1 MKTRFLIYFLL
12 VVSIG
17 MTQGQAQTHFI
28 SDIKYRSEV
37 NRQFLKQKELAKN
50 RSHTLFSVF
59 DQKLTPEEKEA
70 LEFLYA
76 YMPLSDLAD
85 YSGSF
90 YLRNVRIA
98 LKAKRTFSWGKTVSE
113 DIFRHFVLPPRA
125 GNENLDTARSVFFNE
140 LKERI
145 KNLSMKDAAL
155 EVNHWC
161 HEKVTYQGSDERT
174 SSPLNTVK
182 NAFGRCGE
190 ESVFTVTALRS
201 VGLPARQIYTPRW
214 AHSDDN
220 HAWVEVW
227 VEGKWYFMGA
237 CEPEPDLNMGWFAG
251 PATRAMMLHTKVYGN
266 YLGKDE
272 VVNKTDLTTE
282 INVLPQYAPAKRV
295 IVKVLNSDYS
305 IAPDIPVEFGLYNY
319 AEFYPLAKSLTNKKG
334 ICSLLTGYGDL
345 LIWAG
350 KNNQTGYQ
358 KISVGKTDTVK
369 IILQGNNTRERTED
383 YDIIPPIE
391 GAIVQTSE
399 KGKEENIRR
408 IKLEDQ
414 IRQAYEKTFID
425 SIKADEFAFERHIN
439 ADSTRKIL
447 IASRGNWKEI
457 EKFLQSVKPEL
468 RHRALQLLYVISD
481 KDLHDTPAE
490 VLSDHLLY
498 SRQKSSICNEIFH
511 KFILNPRISNELIS
525 SYKHFFI
532 QKFGKFMTGNSQK
545 DIAFI
550 LNWISQNI
558 KILDQANSYRVPIRP
573 AGVYELRYADQFS
586 RKIFFVALCR
596 SLGIP
601 AQLEAA
607 RGIAQVYQN
616 NTWNDV
622 YFEKKSVSNLP
633 KGELVLNYQ
642 AQQQLKPEYYI
653 HFTLGKFDGSTYKTL
668 DYESSSVFDRF
679 PASLSLDTGNY
690 RLITGIRQPDG
701 SVLCKIKFFNITANR
716 EKKVDLQFRDV
727 KTGEINVN
735 YGSLPPEQKIILYPS
750 HKPITLKEFSGGKG
764 SVLIWINPDKEPTK
778 HLMEDL
784 SKLKNSFDS
793 WNGSIL
799 ILVKQELVG
808 TGFEIS
814 TYKNFPKNTYF
825 AIDQDDFLAK
835 AGQITGKAF
844 NQNFPIVIVT
854 RADGKI
860 GYYSSGYKIGNGEQ
874 IVKQL
879 NP

>member
-1 MKTRFLIYFLL
+1 MKTIFLIYFLL

-50 RSHTLFSVF
+50 RSQALFSVLS
-59 DQKLTPEEKEA
+59 QKLNSEEKEA

-85 YSGSF
+85 YNGSF
-90 YLRNVRIA
+90 YLSNVRMA
-98 LKAKRTFSWGKTVSE
+98 LKAKKTFSWGKTIPE
-113 DIFRHFVLPPRA
+113 DIFRHFVLPPRV

-155 EVNHWC
+155 EINHWC
-161 HEKVTYQGSDERT
+161 HEKVNYHGTDERT

-201 VGLPARQIYTPRW
+201 AGLPARQIYTPRW

-227 VEGKWYFMGA
+227 VDGKWYFMGA

-266 YLGKDE
+266 YKGKDE
-272 VVNKTDLTTE
+272 VVSKTDLTTE
-282 INVLPQYAPAKRV
+282 INVLPQYAPSKR
-295 IVKVLNSDYS
+295 ITVKVLNSDYS

-358 KISVGKTDTVK
+358 KISVGKTDTVR
-369 IILQGNNTRERTED
+369 IILQSNNIQERTED

-425 SIKADEFAFERHIN
+425 SIKADEFAAEKHIN

-457 EKFLQSVKPEL
+457 EHFLQSVKPEL
-468 RHRALQLLYVISD
+468 RQRALQLLYAISE
-481 KDLHDTPAE
+481 KDLHDTPTE

-498 SRQKSSICNEIFH
+498 SKPKSSINNEIFQ
-511 KFILNPRISNELIS
+511 KYILNPRIANELIS
-525 SYKHFFI
+525 SYKNFFL
-532 QKFGKFMTGNSQK
+532 QKFRKNITGNSQK
-545 DIAFI
+545 DLTFI
-550 LNWISQNI
+550 IDWINQNI
-558 KILDQANSYRVPIRP
+558 KILDQANSYKVPIRP
-573 AGVYELRYADQFS
+573 KGVYELKYADQLS

-596 SLGIP
+596 SFGIP

-607 RGIAQVYQN
+607 RGIPQVYQN
-616 NTWNDV
+616 DKWNEV
-622 YFEKKSVSNLP
+622 YFEKKSFSNLP
-633 KGELVLNYQ
+633 KGELILNFQ
-642 AQQQLKPEYYI
+642 AQQQLKPEYYT

-668 DYESSSVFDRF
+668 DYEFSNIFDKF

-701 SVLCKIKFFNITANR
+701 SVLCKIKFFNININQEKNVNLLFR
-716 EKKVDLQFRDV
+716 EV

-735 YGSLPPEQKIILYPS
+735 YGSLPLEQKITLYPS
-750 HKPITLKEFSGGKG
+750 YKQIRLNELSGSKG
-764 SVLIWINPDKEPTK
+764 CVIIWINPDKEPTK
-778 HLMEDL
+778 HLMEDIA
-784 SKLKNSFDS
+784 KLKNSFDA

-799 ILVKQELVG
+799 IIVKQELVG
-808 TGFEIS
+808 SGFEIS
-814 TYKNFPKNTYF
+814 TYKNFPKNIYF
-825 AIDQDDFLAK
+825 AVDQDNFLAK
-835 AGQITGKAF
+835 VEQMTGKAF

-874 IVKQL
+874 IIRQL